1 MIEDVYAGKNMASL
15 KVVARTQG
23 LIMGYCHCNNI
34 RCELIMPTAW
44 RRQLKFQQGPDVVR
58 SELKKQAQKYALDN
72 FELKV
77 TQDEADA
84 ICIGL
89 AAVRKYERGR

>member
-1 MIEDVYAGKNMASL
+1 
-15 KVVARTQG
+15 
-23 LIMGYCHCNNI
+23 
-34 RCELIMPTAW
+34 MPTAW